1 MITAKISTIREI
13 NGRFLLLQNI
23 LLLFL
28 IIGLLYSD
36 RINNFSP
43 LIFDIVRYILILI
56 SFIDFFSLL
65 IWMKRNHIEK
75 GIKYSFVH
83 YFLVLR
89 IRTSLLDAG
98 YFVKR
103 QFFGI
108 DVAKLPKINLK
119 MDENYSYGKVE
130 IKNEIKYEKRLDNIE
145 ISSSL
150 GKYIVEFS
158 YLSDDENYYVFEI
171 FNSKINRRLTF
182 NSSKEFIDYSAQYN
196 NDTLFIDS
204 INKVKLHHTLIV
216 GQTGSGKT
224 YALYSLILQLINKKV
239 HCNLFISDPKASSL
253 SVIGD
258 KIIPENTSEDIDDI
272 IQSLR
277 QFNMKMNERKNEIKE
292 KLLSKIESSYV
303 DFDFEPYVFIFDE
316 YASFQSV
323 IQSRDKKTR
332 DEVNKLIS
340 QIVLQG
346 RQLGFFLFVVMQKSD
361 STSLPTMIRDNLPLK
376 IVLGNAEEQTYIT
389 AFGYSKDIPKYKFRR
404 GEGVYTF
411 PEIANNPKICSF
423 SYLNFDILGSFNKA
437 GGVVNTPA
445 PPKNRKR

>member
-1 MITAKISTIREI
+1 
-13 NGRFLLLQNI
+13 
-23 LLLFL
+23 
-28 IIGLLYSD
+28 
-36 RINNFSP
+36 
-43 LIFDIVRYILILI
+43 
-56 SFIDFFSLL
+56 
-65 IWMKRNHIEK
+65 
-75 GIKYSFVH
+75 
-83 YFLVLR
+83 
-89 IRTSLLDAG
+89 
-98 YFVKR
+98 
-103 QFFGI
+103 
-108 DVAKLPKINLK
+108 
-119 MDENYSYGKVE
+119 
-130 IKNEIKYEKRLDNIE
+130 
-145 ISSSL
+145 
-150 GKYIVEFS
+150 
-158 YLSDDENYYVFEI
+158 
-171 FNSKINRRLTF
+171 
-182 NSSKEFIDYSAQYN
+182 
-196 NDTLFIDS
+196 
-204 INKVKLHHTLIV
+204 
-216 GQTGSGKT
+216 
-224 YALYSLILQLINKKV
+224 
-239 HCNLFISDPKASSL
+239 
-253 SVIGD
+253 
-258 KIIPENTSEDIDDI
+258 
-272 IQSLR
+272 
-277 QFNMKMNERKNEIKE
+277 MKMNERKNEIKE